1 MHEPETVVLG
11 GNRFPFHRIER
22 LGPVLERSLHD
33 RGIDTEVTTD
43 RDVLCEERISEYDA
57 VVDITTDS
65 TLNERQESGLRS
77 FVQSGGGYVGI
88 HGAADL
94 TTTADER
101 FEEPIPE
108 LRELIGGHFLGHP
121 EQSTFDVNVVD
132 SHHPITADLDGFT
145 VWDEPYVLEY
155 DDDVRVLARM
165 DHPENGDMPVA
176 WVKSFG
182 DGRVF
187 YCSLGHDLPGLRN
200 DGVQTLLE
208 RGIRWAARNE

>member
-1 MHEPETVVLG
+1 MPEPNAVVLG
-11 GNRFPFHRIER
+11 GNRFPFHRLER
-22 LGPVLERSLHD
+22 LGPVVEQSVEE
-33 RGIDTEVTTD
+33 RGIDADVTTD
-43 RDVLCEERISEYDA
+43 RDVLLEKRIREYD
-57 VVDITTDS
+57 VLVDMTTDS
-65 TLNERQESGLRS
+65 TLSDRQESGLRS
-77 FVQSGGGYVGI
+77 FAERGGGYVGV

-101 FEEPIPE
+101 LEEPIPE

-132 SHHPITADLDGFT
+132 SHHSITADLDGFT

-165 DHPENGDMPVA
+165 DHPQNGDMPVA
-176 WVKSFG
+176 WVKPFG

-187 YCSLGHDLPGLRN
+187 YCSLGHDLPALRN
-200 DGVQTLLE
+200 DGVQALLE
-208 RGIRWAARNE
+208 RGIRWAARND